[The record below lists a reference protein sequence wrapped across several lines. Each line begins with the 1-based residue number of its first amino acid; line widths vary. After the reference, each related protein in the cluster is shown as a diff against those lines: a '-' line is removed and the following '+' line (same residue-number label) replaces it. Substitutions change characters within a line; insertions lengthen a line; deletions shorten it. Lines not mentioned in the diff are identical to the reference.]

1 MRNKRADWY
10 LKEYRRQWE
19 DFLNERKEKWVRVST
34 PGGDSLGVY
43 ETFLSENVSL
53 RIGTSIT
60 CGDKVCDY
68 ADASIKTYLFAVG
81 GACAK
86 VAPSTNKKYLQGIL
100 SSTKSTTGVKWRKR
114 IDTWKKWVNKSI
126 NAGIKE
132 YRSNAAQYERLAVNA
147 NLGCS
152 GEKGDIGDNQREVM
166 IVRATYFAMRELI
179 TSKKQRNDLFAM
191 DWLERG
197 LKKVEVIGKEI
208 KKSGVP
214 NLGAKNYISNI
225 YKHKVFGNE
234 LLRLAKSW
242 LRRQKQRYEF
252 SGKLAAN
259 EFSKKAAKELLE
271 AAKLMKEASS
281 VASQCSRKL
290 KEAAQIA
297 KSAQPGFRDDLSLQ
311 IGALSEYMGVILGSS
326 SGAEEIW
333 QDLSSRIDQIG
344 MGMYASSSRTA
355 YGDEPSCEGGDYY
368 GERYITALEGLEEC
382 HGESIRESKV
392 EDAWELLQELS
403 DEEDFE
409 FADGMEEA
417 SSKYRLNSAEYEL
430 LKWYYDNE

>member
-1 MRNKRADWY
+1 MTFYISKGEEMRNKRADWY

-19 DFLNERKEKWVRVST
+19 EFLGERPEKWVRVST

-43 ETFLSENVSL
+43 ETFLSKNVAL

-126 NAGIKE
+126 NTGIKE

-152 GEKGDIGDNQREVM
+152 GEKGNIGDNQREVM

-179 TSKKQRNDLFAM
+179 TSKKQRNDMFGM
-191 DWLERG
+191 DWLEKG
-197 LKKVEVIGKEI
+197 LKKVEVIGKEV

-225 YKHKVFGNE
+225 YKHRSFGNE

-242 LRRQKQRYEF
+242 LRRQTPQYDF
-252 SGKLAAN
+252 SGKLANRNLISVN
-259 EFSKKAAKELLE
+259 EFAE
-271 AAKLMKEASS
+271 S
-281 VASQCSRKL
+281 VAEYGEGGMAGVKHLIKVLSGLNKEFSNLQKL
-290 KEAAQIA
+290 GNR
-297 KSAQPGFRDDLSLQ
+297 AQPGFLDSAALQ
-311 IGALSEYMGVILGSS
+311 ADKLEKEYSDAYETLEFIMQEYIAPLQ
-326 SGAEEIW
+326 
-333 QDLSSRIDQIG
+333 QDLNTRRFRMD
-344 MGMYASSSRTA
+344 
-355 YGDEPSCEGGDYY
+355 
-368 GERYITALEGLEEC
+368 
-382 HGESIRESKV
+382 
-392 EDAWELLQELS
+392 
-403 DEEDFE
+403 
-409 FADGMEEA
+409 A
-417 SSKYRLNSAEYEL
+417 SSKTAYEEEL
-430 LKWYYDNE
+430 LRRYFDNE